1 MDYVIV
7 CAPAG
12 TGLKGA
18 VAKFKNAFGV
28 NNVAHRDVE
37 AILCSSTEA
46 EDALSHVE
54 IFKPSNHQDWPK
66 MKEITWHLPRDRV
79 ITLWHAALRN
89 ALNEL
94 QNSNADSNEDVKL
107 LSCHLTLYC
116 GRRNEFYSPFNVNLF
131 VEKEGEV
138 IISKPSHL
146 LLLIDDIYDMYLRL
160 TDKDQLFDTQERKDR
175 YLERIW
181 DEVEDKKGPQNFP
194 PNLHSSLI
202 LEWKLCVLTN
212 LLSWRHS
219 EILMA
224 ENLARQL
231 DAKFLLW
238 GVKQPTKIAA
248 AWLRKSYS
256 TLYFSHPISRPRR
269 QKIEAGSWPPIVS
282 QFNELQDKL
291 FERNLVGVMPT
302 AIDEYRIA
310 RNREEGTFLKRR
322 FPVLGERWPLP
333 AKNIDSLLYSTP
345 KNSADMHHK
354 DLLTNEDTDSA
365 SEVADRED
373 VSTQLRALES
383 QIMFQIASR
392 DHLLVSS
399 TNGLLV
405 FRPFYLKGGFS
416 GGVKAEIEHWT
427 ILTRS
432 EPNEPNRR
440 AEKRE
445 KEEGIGP
452 NRQAAFIHFD
462 DDFFSFLDFAKRE
475 DSNVFLNQSV
485 DAKIPRIMG
494 VKFGLGEH
502 IAPEVY
508 KAIKSGNLTS
518 ALDKGIVPDLS
529 KIKRA
534 LPEIKKEAKITVLRE
549 NLTGTQAS
557 SSKVGIWIVKDE
569 KELGRYY
576 EEIANF
582 LKTKY
587 LFSLEPDY
595 KQYLK
600 DDNVDDKLKR
610 EFADNKESL
619 SSKAKLS
626 KIDEKYWEI
635 VDDKKRYGI
644 EDTNTQLNI
653 YETKTPLPSI
663 WKERAIDLWN
673 KAEENPS

>member
-12 TGLKGA
+12 TGLGVA

-37 AILCSSTEA
+37 AILCSSTKA

-79 ITLWHAALRN
+79 IELWSDALRE
-89 ALNEL
+89 AVHQLR
-94 QNSNADSNEDVKL
+94 NSNEDSNENVKL

-116 GRRNEFYSPFNVNLF
+116 GRRDEFYSPFNVNLF
-131 VEKEGEV
+131 VEKEGEE

-175 YLERIW
+175 YLEQIW

-194 PNLHSSLI
+194 PNLHSYLI

-248 AWLRKSYS
+248 AWLRKPYS

-269 QKIEAGSWPPIVS
+269 QKIEEGSWPPIVS

-333 AKNIDSLLYSTP
+333 AKNIDSLLYSRP

-354 DLLTNEDTDSA
+354 ELLTNEDTA
-365 SEVADRED
+365 SV
-373 VSTQLRALES
+373 VSTL
-383 QIMFQIASR
+383 
-392 DHLLVSS
+392 
-399 TNGLLV
+399 
-405 FRPFYLKGGFS
+405 
-416 GGVKAEIEHWT
+416 
-427 ILTRS
+427 
-432 EPNEPNRR
+432 
-440 AEKRE
+440 
-445 KEEGIGP
+445 
-452 NRQAAFIHFD
+452 
-462 DDFFSFLDFAKRE
+462 
-475 DSNVFLNQSV
+475 
-485 DAKIPRIMG
+485 
-494 VKFGLGEH
+494 
-502 IAPEVY
+502 
-508 KAIKSGNLTS
+508 
-518 ALDKGIVPDLS
+518 
-529 KIKRA
+529 
-534 LPEIKKEAKITVLRE
+534 
-549 NLTGTQAS
+549 
-557 SSKVGIWIVKDE
+557 
-569 KELGRYY
+569 
-576 EEIANF
+576 
-582 LKTKY
+582 
-587 LFSLEPDY
+587 
-595 KQYLK
+595 
-600 DDNVDDKLKR
+600 
-610 EFADNKESL
+610 
-619 SSKAKLS
+619 
-626 KIDEKYWEI
+626 
-635 VDDKKRYGI
+635 
-644 EDTNTQLNI
+644 
-653 YETKTPLPSI
+653 
-663 WKERAIDLWN
+663 
-673 KAEENPS
+673 